1 VTFIL
6 HHVEGCKY
14 RVVGEAYVHGIMY
27 GEGYDHYTEW
37 YDWEYGYSRTGV
49 EEIRLV

>member
-1 VTFIL
+1 
-6 HHVEGCKY
+6 VEGCKY

-37 YDWEYGYSRTGV
+37 YDWKYGYSRTGV